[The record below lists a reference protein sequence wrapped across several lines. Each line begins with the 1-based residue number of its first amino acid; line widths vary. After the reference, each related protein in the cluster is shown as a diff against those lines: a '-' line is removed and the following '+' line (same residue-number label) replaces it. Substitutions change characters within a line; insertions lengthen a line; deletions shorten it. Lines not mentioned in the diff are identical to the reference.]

1 MILRVLFYVP
11 IKLILYITNFLF
23 VTSKALLYKRLQQ
36 GLAGVGGPIS
46 RYDLQHCQHFTYWVS
61 KTVYLD
67 ESIQILRHIKA
78 VNKVFR
84 VESLL
89 AFANQIDFCRKIQ
102 TEKKKKKDILR
113 VVKGC

>member
-1 MILRVLFYVP
+1 MTNLTCFLRILISIP

-23 VTSKALLYKRLQQ
+23 VTLKELLYERLQQ
-36 GLAGVGGPIS
+36 GLAGVSGPIS

-67 ESIQILRHIKA
+67 ESIQILRYIKT

-84 VESLL
+84 VESPL
-89 AFANQIDFCRKIQ
+89 AFAN
-102 TEKKKKKDILR
+102 
-113 VVKGC
+113 